1 MRRGRQGVGRGFTL
15 LEMMVSIAILS
26 LLLSLAVG
34 PYNLYRSRQEAN
46 QCAQGLAAVLKQTAT
61 YALRNESYAYFHIL
75 SATTYEI
82 RVQRMLPGPD
92 GVIGTSDD
100 TYAYEPMRGGGS
112 EANPTG
118 FDISV
123 ETPRARLSPVGAYIA
138 FGPKGWLNEAQV
150 ASDTY
155 GYTHGGNA
163 VQTETLGAAS
173 YTYYSLTVSSG
184 SGKGQTYNILVYKNG
199 RVKVVLVP

>member
-1 MRRGRQGVGRGFTL
+1 MRRGRRGVGRGFSL

-26 LLLSLAVG
+26 ILLSMAAG
-34 PYNLYRSRQEAN
+34 PYNQYRSRQEAN
-46 QCAQGLAAVLKQTAT
+46 QCAQGLASVLKQTAS

-75 SATTYEI
+75 SPTTYEI

-92 GVIGTSDD
+92 GIIGTTDD

-112 EANPTG
+112 EAAPTG
-118 FDISV
+118 FDISA

-138 FGPKGWLNEAQV
+138 FGPKGWLNEVQV

-155 GYTHGGNA
+155 GYTHGITVA
-163 VQTETLGAAS
+163 TETLGAIS
-173 YTYYSLTVSSG
+173 YTYYPLTVSSG
-184 SGKGQTYNILVYKNG
+184 PSVGQTYTIRVYKNG
-199 RVKVVLVP
+199 RVKVI